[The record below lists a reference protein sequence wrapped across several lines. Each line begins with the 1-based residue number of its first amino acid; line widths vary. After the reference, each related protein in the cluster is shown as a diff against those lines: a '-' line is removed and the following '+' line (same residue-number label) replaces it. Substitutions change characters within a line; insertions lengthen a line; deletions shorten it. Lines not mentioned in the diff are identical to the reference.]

1 MVIRIRD
8 LVPGADTADQGGLL
22 LPALDAAMAAGTV
35 FTVSFAG
42 IQTAT
47 SSFVNV
53 SFVAL
58 LNKYPLAAI
67 KQRMRVTN
75 STRQINE
82 MIRTRMQRA
91 ALEAAA

>member
-8 LVPGADTADQGGLL
+8 LVPGADTADQGGVL
-22 LPALDAAMAAGTV
+22 LPVLSAAMASDRS

-58 LNKYPLAAI
+58 LDKYSLATI

-91 ALEAAA
+91 SLEAAA